1 MERYNKESLGMCGA
15 PAILGESRIFIPMDR
30 CEFPSGLYSSTGC
43 SGRVRSGIARASHG
57 LTPSVGRVNSVLCR
71 GWEFPSATSRSLG
84 SSRPL
89 GFPDEACGVLTLD
102 LDGAAVNRTHTCRAG
117 ESNAGCQP
125 ILCGTTL
132 YRSDAGPRIPR
143 VSGVEEIGGPQP
155 VLFVLHGQLMDGA
168 GFTVPEAQP

>member
-1 MERYNKESLGMCGA
+1 MCGA

-43 SGRVRSGIARASHG
+43 SRRVRSGIARASHG
-57 LTPSVGRVNSVLCR
+57 LTPSVGRVISVLCR
-71 GWEFPSATSRSLG
+71 GWEFPSATSRSRR

-89 GFPDEACGVLTLD
+89 GLPDEACGVLTRD
-102 LDGAAVNRTHTCRAG
+102 LIGAAVNRTHTCRAE

-132 YRSDAGPRIPR
+132 HRSDAGPRIPR
-143 VSGVEEIGGPQP
+143 VSGVEEIGGPHP

-168 GFTVPEAQP
+168 GLTSDHLSA